1 MNTDVEKTII
11 MPDEQYVVS
20 QLRILRKKAEKSGS
34 EIATELRMWQDSL
47 GVGKFKKNYLLAG
60 WTEGSVN
67 HYLTYYQQDAATD
80 TEPQVDDSKGNSILW
95 FIRKLDGVIDTL
107 DQVLTEDKWQKDENF
122 PQLQQ
127 TGAKLRTLLE
137 KL

>member
-1 MNTDVEKTII
+1 MK
-11 MPDEQYVVS
+11 VS
-20 QLRILRKKAEKSGS
+20 KQLEDALNEVSREVDAWPPWKR
-34 EIATELRMWQDSL
+34 SL
-47 GVGKFKKNYLLAG
+47 DPQNRRSGVGKFKKNYLLAG